1 MPQITETGDGGPVV
15 LASQT
20 LPAASNGRFMRAAM
34 IIGCVL
40 MLSGCSTWSNKPT
53 VPETSRTAVVHDVRV
68 SLTEIE
74 PVELRANVENEVRFI
89 NDKTQ
94 PIRVILIEAGKRI
107 ACNKGFNGTI
117 DQEADIKPG
126 QYAGFCF
133 SQPGTVR
140 YMARDLSAMT
150 GGEVVLPAQILAG
163 MSTARPSVTQ
173 SYPSIGRF
181 EDEDSKVSPKR

>member
-1 MPQITETGDGGPVV
+1 MRSVMVIGFAV
-15 LASQT
+15 L
-20 LPAASNGRFMRAAM
+20 
-34 IIGCVL
+34 
-40 MLSGCSTWSNKPT
+40 LSGCSTWSNKPT

-74 PVELRANVENEVRFI
+74 PVELRANVGDEVRFI

-94 PIRVILIEAGKRI
+94 PIRVVLIEAGKKI

-133 SQPGTVR
+133 SQPGTVK
-140 YMARDLSAMT
+140 YMARDQSAMT
-150 GGEVVLPAQILAG
+150 GGEVSLPAQILVG
-163 MSTARPSVTQ
+163 TSTARPSVSQ
-173 SYPSIGRF
+173 NNPSIGRY
-181 EDEDSKVSPKR
+181 EEENSRVSPQR

>member
-1 MPQITETGDGGPVV
+1 
-15 LASQT
+15 
-20 LPAASNGRFMRAAM
+20 MRAAM
-34 IIGCVL
+34 IIGFTV
-40 MLSGCSTWSNKPT
+40 MLSGCSAWSNKPT

-74 PVELRANVENEVRFI
+74 PVELRANVGDEVRFI

-94 PIRVILIEAGKRI
+94 PIRVVLIEAGKKI

-133 SQPGTVR
+133 SQPGTVK
-140 YMARDLSAMT
+140 YMARDQSAMT
-150 GGEVVLPAQILAG
+150 GGEVSLPAQIFVG
-163 MSTARPSVTQ
+163 TSTARPGVSQ
-173 SYPSIGRF
+173 NNPSIGRY
-181 EDEDSKVSPKR
+181 EEENSRVSPQR